1 MKKISKKRKEIVQ
14 KLDLSKKY
22 DPKEAIKIL
31 KNNSYVKFNET
42 LDLAIKLSIDT
53 SKTDQNI
60 RGVINLPHGTG
71 KNIKVAVMAKSD
83 KAIEAKEAGADI
95 VGENDLIENI
105 QKGILDFDLLIATP
119 DMMSSVGKLGK
130 ILGPKGLMPNPKLGT
145 VTQDI
150 SSAVKNAKSGQ
161 VQYKNDKSGIIHG
174 GIGKLDFKE
183 EELIENLIAFYDS
196 ILKSKS
202 DNIKKTKGS
211 FIKKVSITSTMGFG
225 LEINI
230 GSLH

>member
-1 MKKISKKRKEIVQ
+1 MKKISKKRKEILQ

-22 DPKEAIKIL
+22 DPKEAIRLL
-31 KNNSYVKFNET
+31 KSNSYVKFNET

-71 KNIKVAVMAKSD
+71 KKIRVAVMAKDD
-83 KAIEAKEAGADI
+83 KAKEAKDAGADI
-95 VGENDLIENI
+95 VGDNDLNEII
-105 QKGILDFDLLIATP
+105 QKGKLNFDLLITTP
-119 DMMSSVGKLGK
+119 DMMSIIGKLGK

-150 SSAVKNAKSGQ
+150 SSAVKSAKSGQ
-161 VQYKNDKSGIIHG
+161 IQYKNDKSGIIHA

-183 EELIENLIAFYDS
+183 EELIANLKYFYNA

-211 FIKKVSITSTMGFG
+211 FIKKVSIASTMGFG
-225 LEINI
+225 LEINV
-230 GSLH
+230 GNLH

>member
-1 MKKISKKRKEIVQ
+1 MKMISKKRKEIVQ

-22 DPKEAIKIL
+22 DPKEAIQIL

-60 RGVINLPHGTG
+60 RGIINLPHGTG
-71 KNIKVAVMAKSD
+71 KNIKVAVMAKGD
-83 KAIEAKEAGADI
+83 KAKEAKDAGADI

-119 DMMSSVGKLGK
+119 DMMSSAGKLGK

-183 EELIENLIAFYDS
+183 EDLIENLIAFYDS

-202 DNIKKTKGS
+202 DTIKKTKGS